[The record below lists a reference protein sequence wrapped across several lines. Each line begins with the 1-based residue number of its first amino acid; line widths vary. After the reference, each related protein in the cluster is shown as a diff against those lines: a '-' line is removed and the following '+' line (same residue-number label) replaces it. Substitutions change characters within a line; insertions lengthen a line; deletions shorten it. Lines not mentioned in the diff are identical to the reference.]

1 MRKQSLRV
9 PRAPGST
16 ADAGPLEEAFAA
28 IRDDLEVATVYPAAA
43 LDEARRAVSTA
54 RWPDRDETDVPFF
67 TIDPA
72 GSMDLDQ
79 AMCLERRPG
88 GYRVRYAIADV
99 AAYVRPGG
107 PLDGVTWQRGQTIYM
122 PDMRLPLHPTLLS
135 EDAVSLL
142 PGRRRAA
149 YVWDIDLDDAGHR
162 TGADV
167 YRAVIRSRGRLDYEH
182 VQAQVDSG
190 DPPEELAL
198 LREIGQLRVARE
210 GERGGAGLPMP
221 EQVIRPRG
229 DGEYELTFRPLVPS
243 EEWNAQISL
252 LTGISAAELMLR
264 AGVGILRTMPRPDDR
279 DVERYRRQAAALS
292 VPWPTE
298 EDYGHFLARLD
309 RADPRHLALI
319 HDAVVLFRGAGYTPF
334 DGTVPQQVDQ
344 AAVGAPYAHVTAP
357 LRRLVD
363 RFGLV
368 ICEAV
373 SDGRAVPQWAREAL
387 PGLPEVMAR
396 SDQLAGRIEHACTD
410 AMEAAVLQAYVG
422 QELDAMVIDVRDG
435 GNLVVRLADLA
446 VVASVGGHA
455 APGERVRVRV
465 VSADVAER
473 AVTLDLVEQ
482 RRTVPAIVD
491 REHPGLEP

>member
-28 IRDDLEVATVYPAAA
+28 IRDDLDVTTTYPAPA
-43 LDEARRAVSTA
+43 LEEARRALSA
-54 RWPDRDETDVPFF
+54 AHWPSRDETDVPFF

-107 PLDGVTWQRGQTIYM
+107 SLDAVTWQRGQTLYM
-122 PDMRLPLHPTLLS
+122 PDLRRPLHPTLLS

-149 YVWDIDLDDAGHR
+149 YVWDIDLDGDGRR
-162 TGADV
+162 TRAQV
-167 YRAVIRSRGRLDYEH
+167 YRAIVRSRGRLDYEQ
-182 VQAQVDSG
+182 VQAQVETS
-190 DPPEELAL
+190 DPPQELAL
-198 LREIGQLRVARE
+198 LREIGRLRIARE

-373 SDGRAVPQWAREAL
+373 SAGREVPHWARESL
-387 PGLPEVMAR
+387 PRLPEVMAR
-396 SDQLAGRIEHACTD
+396 SDQLAGRIEHACTS

-422 QELDAMVIDVRDG
+422 QELEAMVIDVREG
-435 GNLVVRLADLA
+435 GSLVVRLADLA
-446 VVASVGGHA
+446 VMATVDGRA
-455 APGERVRVRV
+455 APGDRVRVRV

-473 AVTLDLVEQ
+473 AVTLEMVA
-482 RRTVPAIVD
+482 RHRSIPAIAD
-491 REHPGLEP
+491 RERPGLEP